1 MKGTHFMKKILALFL
16 AAMMAFGFAACNKP
30 ADDNNG
36 GSGVSM
42 SLNEIIDAVY
52 KKNPIDLSLET
63 DSVDISNADMLN
75 SFTGL
80 DSADKI
86 KEAVVSEPMMGSQA
100 YSFVLVRVKDAADA
114 EEVANA
120 MINGIDPRK
129 WICVEADDVRVM
141 VKGDVVALYMID
153 SEFGDEMSG
162 DGIEAALTEVL
173 GGSLDKVI
181 KK

>member
-1 MKGTHFMKKILALFL
+1 MKKILALFL

-36 GSGVSM
+36 DSGVSM

-86 KEAVVSEPMMGSQA
+86 KEALVSEPMMGSQA

-120 MINGIDPRK
+120 MINGINPRK

>member
-1 MKGTHFMKKILALFL
+1 MKKILALFL

-36 GSGVSM
+36 GSSVSM

-75 SFTGL
+75 AFTGL

-120 MINGIDPRK
+120 MINGINPRK

-141 VKGDVVALYMID
+141 VKGDVVALYMVD

>member
-36 GSGVSM
+36 DSGVSM

-86 KEAVVSEPMMGSQA
+86 KEALVSEPMMGSQA

-120 MINGIDPRK
+120 MINGINPRK

>member
-1 MKGTHFMKKILALFL
+1 MKKILALFL
-16 AAMMAFGFAACNKP
+16 AAMMALCFAACNKP
-30 ADDNNG
+30 ADDNTD

-52 KKNPIDLSLET
+52 KQNPLDLSLET

>member
-1 MKGTHFMKKILALFL
+1 MKKILALFL

-120 MINGIDPRK
+120 MINGINPRK

-141 VKGDVVALYMID
+141 VKGDVVALYMVD

-173 GGSLDKVI
+173 DGSLDKVI

>member
-1 MKGTHFMKKILALFL
+1 MKKILALFL
-16 AAMMAFGFAACNKP
+16 AAMMTLGFAACNKP

-63 DSVDISNADMLN
+63 DSVDISDADMLKA
-75 SFTGL
+75 FTGL

-86 KEAVVSEPMMGSQA
+86 KEALVSEPMMGSQA

-120 MINGIDPRK
+120 MINGINPSK

>member
-1 MKGTHFMKKILALFL
+1 MRLT
-16 AAMMAFGFAACNKP
+16 
-30 ADDNNG
+30 
-36 GSGVSM
+36 
-42 SLNEIIDAVY
+42 EIIDAVY